1 MPVHGSTG
9 PPNLFAGTKQGC
21 KVQIPESLGRC
32 HTFLVGWVFASH
44 VIAAALVQFHDSW
57 RADNL
62 RGTSGDERTCGRARE
77 GFLPLEVRG
86 VGYPLRILGS

>member
-1 MPVHGSTG
+1 
-9 PPNLFAGTKQGC
+9 
-21 KVQIPESLGRC
+21 VQTLESLGRC

-62 RGTSGDERTCGRARE
+62 RGTSGDQELIG
-77 GFLPLEVRG
+77 GLEKASNRW
-86 VGYPLRILGS
+86 R

>member
-1 MPVHGSTG
+1 
-9 PPNLFAGTKQGC
+9 
-21 KVQIPESLGRC
+21 LGRC

-62 RGTSGDERTCGRARE
+62 RGTSGDQELVE
-77 GFLPLEVRG
+77 GLEKASNRW
-86 VGYPLRILGS
+86 R